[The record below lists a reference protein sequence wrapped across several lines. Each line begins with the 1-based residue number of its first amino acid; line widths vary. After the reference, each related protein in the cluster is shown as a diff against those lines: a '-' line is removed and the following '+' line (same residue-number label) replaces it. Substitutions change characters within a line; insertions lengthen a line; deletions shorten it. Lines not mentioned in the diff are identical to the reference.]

1 MSKKRVTYTWKLS
14 TERDPDSINEWLDA
28 QSNIRDSLSFLVQVM
43 QERFGNVD
51 IRDIETSKELLQFM
65 HDEQDGKADYKERK
79 SKKASRASFDEEQQK
94 ETESDEAIEA
104 EDVEADDIFSG
115 IDGNAIFTRR

>member
-1 MSKKRVTYTWKLS
+1 MAKKRVTYTWKLS
-14 TERDPDSINEWLDA
+14 TERDPDAINEWLDA

-65 HDEQDGKADYKERK
+65 HEQETKPE
-79 SKKASRASFDEEQQK
+79 SKKRKQEHQASFDDAPQK
-94 ETESDEAIEA
+94 ETEKEEAPEA
-104 EDVEADDIFSG
+104 EEDEADDIFSG

>member
-1 MSKKRVTYTWKLS
+1 MAKKRVTYTWKLN
-14 TERDPDSINEWLDA
+14 TERDPDAINEWLDA

-65 HDEQDGKADYKERK
+65 HEEETRTANKEPRTK
-79 SKKASRASFDEEQQK
+79 QESRASFDDAQQSETVNEEA
-94 ETESDEAIEA
+94 SEA
-104 EDVEADDIFSG
+104 EKDETDDIFSG

>member
-1 MSKKRVTYTWKLS
+1 MTKKRVTYTWKLN

-65 HDEQDGKADYKERK
+65 HDQEIGPEKKEVPSGRKAQASSEQ
-79 SKKASRASFDEEQQK
+79 
-94 ETESDEAIEA
+94 ETEEVATEETNA
-104 EDVEADDIFSG
+104 EEDQEEVDDIFSG
-115 IDGNAIFTRR
+115 IDDKAIFTRR

>member
-1 MSKKRVTYTWKLS
+1 MAKQRVTYTWKLG
-14 TERDPDSINEWLDA
+14 TERDPESINQWLDA

-65 HDEQDGKADYKERK
+65 HEQG
-79 SKKASRASFDEEQQK
+79 SKPKRRNKQETQATFEEDKQK
-94 ETESDEAIEA
+94 ETGNDEALEEEK
-104 EDVEADDIFSG
+104 EDEADDIFSG